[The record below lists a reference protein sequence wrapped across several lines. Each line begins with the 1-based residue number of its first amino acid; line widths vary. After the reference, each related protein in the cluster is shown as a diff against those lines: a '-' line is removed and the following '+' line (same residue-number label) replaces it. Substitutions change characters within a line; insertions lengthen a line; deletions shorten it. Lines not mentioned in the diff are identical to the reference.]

1 MLSMALIIAVL
12 FSLLLVCTYGFV
24 RFVESTDEPLDSVDP
39 AARLHDRYAAGELSE
54 EEFDYRLDQLLDSE
68 SLSEELEPGMK
79 R

>member
-1 MLSMALIIAVL
+1 MLSTALITAVL

-24 RFVESTDEPLDSVDP
+24 RFVESTDERDSVDP
-39 AARLHDRYAAGELSE
+39 AARLRGRYAAGELSD
-54 EEFDYRLDQLLDSE
+54 EEFDYGLDQLLDSE

>member
-1 MLSMALIIAVL
+1 MLSMALGIAFL

-24 RFVESTDEPLDSVDP
+24 RFVESTDESLDNVDP
-39 AARLHDRYAAGELSE
+39 AERLRDRYAAGELSDD
-54 EEFDYRLDQLLDSE
+54 EFDYRLDQLLDSE

>member
-1 MLSMALIIAVL
+1 MLSMALIIATL

-24 RFVESTDEPLDSVDP
+24 RFVESTDESLDTIDP
-39 AARLHDRYAAGELSE
+39 TDRLRERYEAGELTDD
-54 EEFDYRLDQLLDSE
+54 EFDYRLDQLLDSE